1 MFQTGSLNSE
11 TMPDC
16 PYCDQSFTDES
27 DIREHLYEHHERDEL
42 TRIDTKRVEQYIG
55 EHGLDQGEDEDG
67 EITLPSRQP
76 NVDIDQLPSFS
87 RPQFDVRVPGEQ
99 WELRE
104 VRDLPTGEI
113 VEKLDGFG
121 IEITKP
127 VFREEAE
134 EFYSASDLADQWF
147 EQRDVAATGHD
158 EDFVWMAAIVLWER
172 WMPDEPNIERIND
185 LIRESTDLIEQRQ
198 LKEGCEKRLQMW
210 EMLTE
215 LLPEN
220 ITSISKADDEYAR
233 AYSFTKVCMNLE
245 MELGNA
251 AVNDPDLYKPRIEFC
266 REFLDRF
273 PDSSIS
279 ICQNMRHAIAES
291 LAGLGRIKESEQEF
305 QAIIDEHPDDVWAY
319 VKWGDIYH
327 YDRFEHVP
335 NDPDR
340 AKELYERAL
349 KHDIQDQTAVEQ
361 RLENLS
367 ETRAECS
374 SEDQNL

>member
-1 MFQTGSLNSE
+1 
-11 TMPDC
+11 MPDC

-27 DIREHLYEHHERDEL
+27 GIREHLYEYHERDKL
-42 TRIDTKRVEQYIG
+42 TRIDTKRVEQYIE
-55 EHGLDQGEDEDG
+55 EHGLDPSEDEDD

-76 NVDIDQLPSFS
+76 NVDINQLPSFS
-87 RPQFDVRVPGEQ
+87 GSQVDVRVPGEQ

-104 VRDLPTGEI
+104 VRELQTGEI

-121 IEITKP
+121 IDISKS
-127 VFREEAE
+127 VFQEEAE
-134 EFYSASDLADQWF
+134 DFYSASDLADQWF
-147 EQRDVAATGHD
+147 EQRDVTATGHD

-172 WMPDEPNIERIND
+172 WIPDKPNVEQIND
-185 LIRESTDLIEQRQ
+185 LIKESSDLIEQCQ

-220 ITSISKADDEYAR
+220 ITSISKADNNYAR
-233 AYSFTKVCMNLE
+233 GYSFAKVCENLE
-245 MELGNA
+245 IEIGNA
-251 AVNDPDLYKPRIEFC
+251 AVNDPDLYEARIEFC
-266 REFLDRF
+266 REFLNRF
-273 PDSSIS
+273 PDSSTRV
-279 ICQNMRHAIAES
+279 CQNMRHAIAES

-305 QAIIDEHPDDVWAY
+305 QAIIDDHPDDAWAY

-335 NDPDR
+335 NDHDR
-340 AKELYERAL
+340 ARELYERAL
-349 KHDIQDQTAVEQ
+349 NHDIPDRTAVEK

-367 ETRAECS
+367 KM
-374 SEDQNL
+374 